1 MEHHSVEPLL
11 AAGYEGFFGLLT
23 TLSGLLLIYRLY
35 GMTSAGQGGYFDM
48 KDGWDQ
54 IVEHPR
60 VWQSSIVIAISIAL
74 FNLCVSLSP
83 LDCFPTRE
91 VLLTFAH
98 SVRSAA
104 GSP

>member
-23 TLSGLLLIYRLY
+23 TLSGLLLVYRLY
-35 GMTSAGQGGYFDM
+35 GSTQAGQGGYFDM
-48 KDGWDQ
+48 KDGWNQ

-74 FNLCVSLSP
+74 FNL
-83 LDCFPTRE
+83 
-91 VLLTFAH
+91 
-98 SVRSAA
+98 
-104 GSP
+104 